1 MVPINGIIVEA
12 DLREFPRFCQLHAIL
27 TYANS
32 IGGNPRGWDTMSF
45 RIIAAGAGMLAAFTL
60 AASATAAAQTI
71 GSKPSASSSQ
81 TSAAR
86 PLHRATRPLR
96 EAARARHSRR
106 SRIATRH
113 HHRASEATAESIRR
127 PMARVESL
135 AAVHQQTTAERRFRE
150 FLSPRDFA
158 VVSNQELRSPR
169 LSAAL
174 FSGQM
179 ADPQT
184 VLAST
189 TEPVAADPP
198 TGAPPIVASDP
209 ATPDDSANKV
219 VAPAQ
224 RDPVQVRRADP
235 TEKQPDRMSFLGW
248 FFVAW
253 GGVLTFAS
261 AVRMAMS

>member
-1 MVPINGIIVEA
+1 
-12 DLREFPRFCQLHAIL
+12 
-27 TYANS
+27 
-32 IGGNPRGWDTMSF
+32 MSF
-45 RIIAAGAGMLAAFTL
+45 RIIAAGAGLLAAFTL
-60 AASATAAAQTI
+60 AASATAAAQII

-81 TSAAR
+81 TSAVR
-86 PLHRATRPLR
+86 PVHRATRPQR
-96 EAARARHSRR
+96 ETARTRHGRRARLAARHR
-106 SRIATRH
+106 
-113 HHRASEATAESIRR
+113 HRASEATAESLRR

-158 VVSNQELRSPR
+158 VVSDQELRSPR

-174 FSGQM
+174 FSGQI
-179 ADPQT
+179 ADPET

-209 ATPDDSANKV
+209 ASPDDSANKV
-219 VAPAQ
+219 AAPAQ
-224 RDPVQVRRADP
+224 RDRVQVRRADP
-235 TEKQPDRMSFLGW
+235 TEKQPNGMSFLSW